1 MSYTLIDILD
11 LIDEY
16 ETILR
21 KYNALDPEDI
31 LEKAEDGSLPIS
43 EAIIIYN
50 RLKDI
55 EEIYPQLRNMRRLK
69 R

>member
-1 MSYTLIDILD
+1 MSYTLIDTLD

-16 ETILR
+16 KTILR

-69 R
+69 P

>member
-69 R
+69 P

>member
-1 MSYTLIDILD
+1 MSYTLIDLLD

-69 R
+69 P